1 MLEKETGWEA
11 GKCYVRVL
19 EASQASEEYFLFC
32 VVHPSPLLLP
42 LNSHHP
48 WRIQGAF
55 YKWEKAINPT
65 HLGSDYEESSEQSF
79 LFHVPLL
86 GKGGVLRSLSWGRR
100 KEEWKFGHILQS
112 PNSLQ
117 SPYTVLFQGL
127 DRRVMRTGTKDFISE
142 PLKTSKVQF

>member
-1 MLEKETGWEA
+1 MLEKETGWES
-11 GKCYVRVL
+11 GKCCVRGL

-32 VVHPSPLLLP
+32 LVHPSPLLLP

-55 YKWEKAINPT
+55 YKWEKAILLTWDQTMRKVVNNP
-65 HLGSDYEESSEQSF
+65 SSFMF
-79 LFHVPLL
+79 LF
-86 GKGGVLRSLSWGRR
+86 WGRVEFWGVWAER
-100 KEEWKFGHILQS
+100 KERIKSGHILQS

-127 DRRVMRTGTKDFISE
+127 DRRVTRTGTKDFISE